1 MPGRPLVAVALDDA
15 GERAWGL
22 AAGVAEE
29 LGDTARVS
37 AGPPMVDGG
46 AAGDVEGPEVAGLD
60 LATTGLEIVD
70 GRFVKLAATT
80 SPVVVL
86 DDAADGRDPV
96 STEGGPVAKGLAVK
110 VDSLA
115 GEDLGLP
122 VVGKVADEAVVDDLR
137 DEPGRGD
144 ATVLQGGRQRGDGT
158 PSDSA
163 R

>member
-1 MPGRPLVAVALDDA
+1 MPGGPLVAVALDDA

-22 AAGVAEE
+22 AAGVTGEI
-29 LGDTARVS
+29 GDTARVS
-37 AGPPMVDGG
+37 AGPPMADGG
-46 AAGDVEGPEVAGLD
+46 AAGDVEVPDVAGLG

-70 GRFVKLAATT
+70 GRLVKLAVTT

-86 DDAADGRDPV
+86 DDAADGREPV
-96 STEGGPVAKGLAVK
+96 STEGGPVTKGLAVE

-115 GEDLGLP
+115 GEDHGLP
-122 VVGKVADEAVVDDLR
+122 VVGKAADEAVIDDLR

-158 PSDSA
+158 SSDSA